1 MILYTRNDSRK
12 KHKFVEHWFSSNCIL
27 QDSAYQ
33 YNDIFA
39 SIKKIKQNNITLH
52 SQDNQNS
59 DVLNRTYTSQSLP
72 SLPCLLPNKE
82 VAVFFFNLYIS
93 FLFVFYKM
101 MTTS

>member
-12 KHKFVEHWFSSNCIL
+12 KTQFVEHWFSSNCIL

-39 SIKKIKQNNITLH
+39 SIKKIKQNSITLH

-72 SLPCLLPNKE
+72 SLPCLFPNK

-93 FLFVFYKM
+93 FFYKI